1 MVTNVKQTQAYI
13 AILYYL
19 YYTTY
24 TILLVYVNL
33 FHKYGIL
40 VALILRQLPL
50 VCY

>member
-1 MVTNVKQTQAYI
+1 MVTNVKQTHAYI

-19 YYTTY
+19 YY
-24 TILLVYVNL
+24 ILLVYVNL